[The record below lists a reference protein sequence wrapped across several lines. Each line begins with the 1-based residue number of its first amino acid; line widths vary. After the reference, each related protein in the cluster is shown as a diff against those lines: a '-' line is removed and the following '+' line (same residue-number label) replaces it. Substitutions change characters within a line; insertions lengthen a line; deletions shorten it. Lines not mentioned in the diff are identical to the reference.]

1 MIDKMSQYFPPDKS
15 SGRNIKAE
23 LDLSSYASKTV

>member
-1 MIDKMSQYFPPDKS
+1 MSQYFPPYRR

-23 LDLSSYASKTV
+23 LDLSSYKTKTDFKM